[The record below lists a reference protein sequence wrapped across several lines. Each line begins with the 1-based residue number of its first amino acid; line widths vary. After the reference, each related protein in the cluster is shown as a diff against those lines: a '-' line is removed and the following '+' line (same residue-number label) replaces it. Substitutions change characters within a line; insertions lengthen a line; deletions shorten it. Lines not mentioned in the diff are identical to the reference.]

1 MTLILS
7 AATGRTVA
15 HVSAIMDPL
24 IAIPR
29 EGEALSAALRVNKPW
44 AERELLVAYRGYV
57 ARVLCRVL
65 GARADM
71 DDLIQDVFV
80 RALECAHR
88 LTDTDGLGPWLG
100 AIAVFVAREEIRRRK
115 RRAWLFFLPV
125 EELPEAE
132 AHSASPETSR
142 AMKAAYD
149 VIATLDPDEQVVFA
163 LRHFDGRTLEEVSA
177 LAKCSLATV
186 KRRLTRAE
194 RVFFERAN
202 ADAWLSSWM
211 EEGR

>member
-1 MTLILS
+1 M
-7 AATGRTVA
+7 A
-15 HVSAIMDPL
+15 HASAIVEPL
-24 IAIPR
+24 IATGH
-29 EGEALSAALRVNKPW
+29 EGEALSAALRARKPW
-44 AERELLVAYRGYV
+44 AERELLVDYRAYV

-65 GARADM
+65 GARADL

-115 RRAWLFFLPV
+115 RRAWLFFLPE
-125 EELPEAE
+125 EELPEVQAT
-132 AHSASPETSR
+132 SASPEISR
-142 AMKAAYD
+142 AMKAAYE
-149 VIATLDPDEQVVFA
+149 VIATLSADEQIAFT
-163 LRHFDGRTLEEVSA
+163 LRHFDGRTLEEVSV
-177 LAKCSLATV
+177 LAECSLATV
-186 KRRLTRAE
+186 KRRLLKAE
-194 RVFFERAN
+194 RAFFDRAR